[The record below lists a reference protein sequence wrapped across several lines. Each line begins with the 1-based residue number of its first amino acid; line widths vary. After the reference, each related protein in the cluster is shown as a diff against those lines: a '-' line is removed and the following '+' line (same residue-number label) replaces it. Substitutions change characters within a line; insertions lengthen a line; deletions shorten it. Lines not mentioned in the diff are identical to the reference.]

1 MACVSCGVESTEGRE
16 AESALE
22 VVYDG
27 VCVAL
32 FADGAGRCRVLARLC
47 AVKVANP
54 CAIKLCAIKAGAGSL
69 EAVRSVG
76 SDGSENVWR

>member
-32 FADGAGRCRVLARLC
+32 FADGAGRCRVLARPC
-47 AVKVANP
+47 AVKAANP
-54 CAIKLCAIKAGAGSL
+54 CAIKPCAIKACTIKVSAVKAGS
-69 EAVRSVG
+69 G
-76 SDGSENVWR
+76 SCH